1 MADKTRRSVAKIAEH
16 KLVAVVT
23 LLLIVPATM
32 SLLFFN
38 FYTMLDVPNPSS
50 KMALPIVILPIA
62 AILFFLIIVITN
74 LLKKFRYKK
83 AALVVFSALIIISQF
98 VLMFSA
104 NPMPSFDAASL
115 VATPFNNE
123 TVDYAFYA
131 NSNNSLL
138 GAFFIIVHN
147 IVSIFSGGSDILAP
161 FMYTVISLS
170 IICVDFSIACLLYL
184 AKRLLKSRGLI
195 IAYILAAYTALTFP
209 SILIPYSD
217 TYAMPFVMLILL
229 FGVKIFDE
237 FKKPTPSK
245 NLVSLYVVLICIL
258 NVVGYLIKPTVV
270 FATFSLLLV
279 LLFVCL
285 RNKKQIKK
293 AFPIGKVRWSLIGI
307 LAVVSILSVS
317 QLKLAATKYIYAS
330 KDTPMSGQ
338 YINDRS
344 ATFLHFLSTGSN
356 PGFGYFDSVSA
367 NNLYSS
373 ENQNEIND
381 GAIQILRDRLNE
393 NGALWYVGL
402 LAEKNLMNLSDGVFF
417 YGEFGGNK
425 DASSPF
431 ATTDQTTFLYEY
443 VWPSGTVWSVYK
455 YFANAIWL
463 IILIGVTISA
473 LYNVRKKEFV
483 ISVCHIS
490 LICLLI
496 FLMIFEARSRYLILY
511 LPVLILLATNGLV
524 HFEDLRLRFMKK

>member
-1 MADKTRRSVAKIAEH
+1 
-16 KLVAVVT
+16 
-23 LLLIVPATM
+23 
-32 SLLFFN
+32 
-38 FYTMLDVPNPSS
+38 
-50 KMALPIVILPIA
+50 
-62 AILFFLIIVITN
+62 
-74 LLKKFRYKK
+74 
-83 AALVVFSALIIISQF
+83 
-98 VLMFSA
+98 
-104 NPMPSFDAASL
+104 MPSFDAASL
-115 VATPFNNE
+115 LATPFNNE

-138 GAFFIIVHN
+138 GTFFIIVHS
-147 IVSIFSGGSDILAP
+147 IVSMFSGSSDILAP

-170 IICVDFSIACLLYL
+170 ILCVDFSIACLLYL
-184 AKRLLKSRGLI
+184 AKRLLKNKGLI
-195 IAYILAAYTALTFP
+195 IAYILAACTALTFP

-245 NLVSLYVVLICIL
+245 NLATLYVVLLCIL
-258 NVVGYLIKPTVV
+258 NVVGYLIKPTVIFV
-270 FATFSLLLV
+270 TFSLLLV
-279 LLFVCL
+279 WLFMCL
-285 RNKKQIKK
+285 RNKKLVK
-293 AFPIGKVRWSLIGI
+293 IGKVRWLIIGI
-307 LAVVSILSVS
+307 VAVISFLSVS
-317 QLKLAATKYIYAS
+317 QLRLVATKYIYAS
-330 KDTPMSGQ
+330 KDTPMSSQ

-356 PGFGYFDSVSA
+356 PNFGYFDNVSA

-373 ENQNEIND
+373 ENQNEINN
-381 GAIQILRDRLNE
+381 GAIQILQNRLNE
-393 NGALWYVGL
+393 NGVLWYVGL

-417 YGEFGGNK
+417 YGELGGNK

-443 VWPSGTVWSVYK
+443 VWPSGTVWSAYK

-463 IILIGVTISA
+463 IILIGVVFSA
-473 LYNVRKKEFV
+473 LYNIRKKEFV

-490 LICLLI
+490 LICLLV

-511 LPVLILLATNGLV
+511 LPVFILLATNGLV
-524 HFEDLRLRFMKK
+524 HFKDLRLRLQKK